1 MFRLLLALMILASS
15 ALAQRVLHVS
25 TIPSNADIYLDEI
38 SPDHTS
44 NPDYV
49 SPAFIEVD
57 EDQAIEGTILLSLF
71 HRTFADTTIRVTLS
85 DRDTSYLIVSGRP
98 LIEEALIEAQDS
110 ELSKRSRKNFGRKL
124 MIASIIPFAVSAI
137 AGAYTYYEI
146 EKANDCKSSLKNS
159 AISESSH
166 FHDTQKDFKDHRQK
180 AKHAKYATLTGL
192 GLGSALLTI
201 GFILSF

>member
-1 MFRLLLALMILASS
+1 MFRLHL
-15 ALAQRVLHVS
+15 S

-49 SPAFIEVD
+49 SPAFIEID

-110 ELSKRSRKNFGRKL
+110 ELSKRSRKNFGKKL
-124 MIASIIPFAVSAI
+124 MFASILPFAISAI
-137 AGAYTYYEI
+137 TGVYTYYEI
-146 EKANDCKSSLKNS
+146 EKANDSKDVIKNS
-159 AISESSH
+159 AIAEGEPYNNA
-166 FHDTQKDFKDHRQK
+166 QKDFKDHRDS
-180 AKHAKYATLTGL
+180 AKRSKYATLTGL